1 MGTLWQDVKYGARSL
16 AKSPGFTLVA
26 VLALALGVGANS
38 AIFSVVD
45 AVLLRPLPYKDP
57 ERLFTLLGR
66 NETQG
71 GDFVEQSYP
80 NFKDL
85 REQCQA
91 CEHVVTY
98 FGASTF
104 FALPG
109 EEPEQLRGIY
119 ATADLFPMLGAQA
132 LHGRVFT
139 REDDQPGARRTVV
152 LSYGLWQRRFGGDPN
167 IVGKDLVLG
176 RAPATVVGVMPKEFR
191 FPADRTNID
200 YWMAA
205 TPVLSPNDLNGRD
218 SVSLNVVG
226 KARAGATPRQV
237 QSEIETIGRRLQAQY
252 PATNTGVGFWI
263 RPMHENMVGDL
274 KTALLVLLGAVG
286 CVLLIACANVANLLL
301 ARAATRAKEISI
313 RTALGASRSRIVRQ
327 LLTESLLLSVLGG
340 GTGLLLAMWG
350 VDALVAASPADIP
363 RITDVG
369 LNARVVLFTAGV
381 AVLTGV
387 VFGLAPALQASKAD
401 LTDALKEG
409 GKGAADG
416 SRRNRLRSALVVVEI
431 ALSLVLLVG
440 AGLLAQSFARL
451 LDVTPGLD
459 PKNLLTMDVVARS
472 SRLPTDEA
480 RVQFLENFL
489 ERARAVQGVE
499 SVALIDI
506 LPLGGS
512 FEAYTFNVEG
522 RAPFPPGQA
531 PAADRRIV
539 SPGYHQTARIPL
551 VKGRLLSDQDRAG
564 AQRVMLINETFAR
577 RIFAGE
583 EPVGRRLAFGD
594 GQNAIVREIVG
605 VVGDVRHAGLEEEA
619 GLEYYLPFAQSP
631 QFTRTTVVARAAA
644 GTDPTPLAAPLRA
657 IVREADREAPVYNV
671 RTMEQLLSK
680 SVARRR
686 FNMVLLGSFAV
697 AALLLA
703 ALGIYG
709 VMAYSVTQ
717 RTHEIG
723 VRVALGAR
731 PADVLRMIVGQGM
744 LLAGLG
750 VAAGLACA
758 LALTRVMRSL
768 LYGVSATDPVTF
780 GGVALVLAAVAL
792 VSCYLPA
799 RRATKVDP
807 MVALRYE

>member
-1 MGTLWQDVKYGARSL
+1 MGNLLQDLRYGARSL
-16 AKSPGFTLVA
+16 MKSPGFTLVA

-45 AVLLRPLPYKDP
+45 AVLLRPLPYENP

-66 NETQG
+66 DETQG
-71 GDFVEQSYP
+71 GEFVEQSYP

-85 REQCQA
+85 RDQCRA
-91 CEHVVTY
+91 CEYLVTH
-98 FGASTF
+98 FGGTTF
-104 FALPG
+104 LTPPG
-109 EEPEQLRGIY
+109 EEPERLRGIY
-119 ATADLFPMLGAQA
+119 ATADLFPMLGARP

-139 REDDQPGARRTVV
+139 REEDQPGARRAVV
-152 LSYGLWQRRFGGDPN
+152 LSHALWQRRFGGDPS
-167 IVGKDLVLG
+167 IVGKDLPVG
-176 RAPATVVGVMPKEFR
+176 RQPATVVGVMPKEFR
-191 FPADRTNID
+191 FPADRTDID

-205 TPVLSPNDLNGRD
+205 TPVLSPNDLNGRA
-218 SVSLNVVG
+218 SVSLGVAG
-226 KARAGATPRQV
+226 KAKAGATLQQV
-237 QSEIETIGRRLQAQY
+237 QSEVETIGRRLQAQY
-252 PATNTGVGFWI
+252 PETNTGVGFFV

-301 ARAATRAKEISI
+301 ARAASRQKEISI
-313 RTALGASRSRIVRQ
+313 RTALGASRGRIVRQ
-327 LLTESLLLSVLGG
+327 LLTESLLLSAAGG
-340 GTGLLLAMWG
+340 GLGLLLAMWG

-363 RITDVG
+363 RISEVG

-381 AVLTGV
+381 SVLTGV

-401 LTDALKEG
+401 ITDALKEG
-409 GKGAADG
+409 GKGASDG
-416 SRRNRLRSALVVVEI
+416 SRRNRLRSGLVVAEI
-431 ALSLVLLVG
+431 AVSLVLLVG
-440 AGLLAQSFARL
+440 AGLLAQSFVRL
-451 LDVTPGLD
+451 LDVAPGLD
-459 PKNLLTMDVVARS
+459 PKNLLTMDVVVRGARS
-472 SRLPTDEA
+472 RTDEE
-480 RVQFLENFL
+480 RVRFLESFL
-489 ERARAVQGVE
+489 ERARAARGVE
-499 SVALIDI
+499 SVAFIDV

-512 FEAYTFNVEG
+512 FEAYNFNVEG

-539 SPGYHQTARIPL
+539 SHNYHQTARVPL
-551 VKGRLLSDQDRAG
+551 LRGRLFSDQDRAG
-564 AQRVMLINETFAR
+564 APPVVLINETFAR

-583 EPVGRRLAFGD
+583 EPVGRRLVFGA
-594 GQNAIVREIVG
+594 GGTNVVREIVG
-605 VVGDVRHAGLEEEA
+605 VVGDVRHAGLEQEA
-619 GLEYYLPFAQSP
+619 GLEYYLPYAQSP
-631 QFTRTTVVARAAA
+631 QPARVTVVARAA
-644 GTDPTPLAAPLRA
+644 GGGDPAALAAPLRA

-680 SVARRR
+680 SVGRRR
-686 FNMVLLGSFAV
+686 FNMMLLGGFAAV
-697 AALLLA
+697 ALVLA

-731 PADVLRMIVGQGM
+731 PRDVLRMIVGHGM
-744 LLAGLG
+744 LLAALGVGLG
-750 VAAGLACA
+750 LVSA

-780 GGVALVLAAVAL
+780 GGVALVLAAVAF

-799 RRATKVDP
+799 RRATRVDP

>member
-1 MGTLWQDVKYGARSL
+1 MGTLFQDLKYATRSL
-16 AKSPGFTLVA
+16 SKSPGFTLVA

-45 AVLLRPLPYKDP
+45 AVLLRPLPYSDP
-57 ERLFTLLGR
+57 DRLFTLLGR
-66 NETQG
+66 DETQG

-85 REQCQA
+85 REQCGA

-98 FGASTF
+98 FGGTSF
-104 FALPG
+104 FTLPG
-109 EEPEQLRGIY
+109 EEPERLRGIY
-119 ATADLFPMLGAQA
+119 ATADLFPMLGAQP

-139 REDDQPGARRTVV
+139 REEDSPGARRAVV
-152 LSYGLWQRRFGGDPN
+152 LSHAFWQRRFGGDPAV
-167 IVGKDLVLG
+167 VGRDLPLG
-176 RAPATVVGVMPKEFR
+176 RQPATVVGVMPKEFR
-191 FPADRTNID
+191 FPADRPDVD

-205 TPVLSPNDLNGRD
+205 TPVLSPNDLNGRG
-218 SVSLNVVG
+218 SVSLDVVG
-226 KARAGATPRQV
+226 KARAGATLQQV
-237 QSEIETIGRRLQAQY
+237 QSEVETIGRRLQAQY
-252 PATNTGVGFWI
+252 PETNTGVGFWI

-301 ARAATRAKEISI
+301 ARAASRAKEISI
-313 RTALGASRSRIVRQ
+313 RTALGASRARIVRQ
-327 LLTESLLLSVLGG
+327 LLTESLLLSLLGG
-340 GTGLLLAMWG
+340 GLGLLLAMWG

-363 RITDVG
+363 RITEVG

-401 LTDALKEG
+401 ITDALKEG
-409 GKGAADG
+409 GKGTSEG
-416 SRRNRLRSALVVVEI
+416 SRRNRLRSALVVAEI
-431 ALSLVLLVG
+431 AISLVLLVG
-440 AGLLAQSFARL
+440 AGLLAQSFVRL

-459 PKNLLTMDVVARS
+459 ARNLLTMDVIARS
-472 SRLPTDEA
+472 GRFPKEEE
-480 RVQFLENFL
+480 RVQFFEGFL
-489 ERARAVQGVE
+489 ERARNTQGVE
-499 SVALIDI
+499 SVALIDV

-512 FEAYTFNVEG
+512 FEAYSFNVEG
-522 RAPFPPGQA
+522 RAPFAPGEG
-531 PAADRRIV
+531 PSADRRIV
-539 SPGYHQTARIPL
+539 SPNYHQTARIPL
-551 VKGRLLSDQDRAG
+551 VRGRLLTDQDRGG
-564 AQRVMLINETFAR
+564 APPVMLINETFAR
-577 RIFAGE
+577 RVFAGE
-583 EPVGRRLAFGD
+583 EPVGRRIVFGD
-594 GQNAIVREIVG
+594 GEDAVTREIVG
-605 VVGDVRHAGLEEEA
+605 VVGDVRHAGLDAEA
-619 GLEYYLPFAQSP
+619 GLEYYLPLAQSP
-631 QFTRTTVVARAAA
+631 PAARMTVVARSV
-644 GTDPTPLAAPLRA
+644 GGGDPTPLAAPLRA

-686 FNMVLLGSFAV
+686 FNMTLLGGFAAV
-697 AALLLA
+697 ALLLA

-731 PADVLRMIVGQGM
+731 PRDVLSMIVGQGM

-750 VAAGLACA
+750 VAFGLALA
-758 LALTRVMRSL
+758 LALTRVMASL
-768 LYGVSATDPVTF
+768 LYGVSATDPLTF